1 MTSNMETPDHQLEEQ
16 SNLNVETANNNKSK
30 IQSYVKRRLP
40 ILTWLPGYHVSW
52 LFQDVLA
59 GITVGLTAVPQGI
72 AYGVVAGLKPSYGLY
87 SSFMSSFIYIF
98 FGSCKNIT
106 IGPTAIMSLMVEPL
120 VSKYGPEMAVLICF
134 LKGCIIGLFG
144 IFHLGFLLDFIS
156 LPVITGFTTAAS
168 INIATSQLKSL
179 LGISGKSE
187 DLVGTFKSIFKNIEN
202 INKWDVLLGTFTI
215 INIPNKING
224 TVLQKAGW
232 ILTLARNSLVVIFGI
247 LLAYILNINGLKP
260 FTLTASSMDEGLPH
274 ISFPPFSMNDSKN
287 QSITYGFT
295 DMIQNMGIT
304 LFTIPVI
311 STIEHMAIAK
321 AFASGKSLDATQEM
335 LALGICNVFG
345 SFVSSMPVTGSF
357 TRTAVNHSSGV
368 RTPLGGIFTGGL
380 VLLAA
385 GFLTQTFQFIPKATL
400 AGLIISAMYYMLDF
414 QIFKL
419 FWTAKKIDFFI
430 MLMTLVTCIFAGLE
444 KGIVF
449 GIIMNLIILLSFTV
463 KPSIKISIEKINEKT
478 VVYVTPEE
486 TVTYP
491 AAEKLRANIM
501 KLSEDSTGNVI
512 LDCKN
517 LKRIDVT
524 VVKNMNLLANDL
536 KLRNLQ
542 FIFINSKNNV
552 THVFNTIAPE
562 IKSSF
567 NQQINF

>member
-187 DLVGTFKSIFKNIEN
+187 DLVG
-202 INKWDVLLGTFTI
+202 
-215 INIPNKING
+215 
-224 TVLQKAGW
+224 
-232 ILTLARNSLVVIFGI
+232 
-247 LLAYILNINGLKP
+247 
-260 FTLTASSMDEGLPH
+260 SMDEGLPH